1 MGEDFDGVD
10 GWDEQVVVAKS
21 VDDAVPHLSVGDD
34 GGGGGRID
42 GLGVSFDDDDHDG
55 DWGFDFQS

>member
-1 MGEDFDGVD
+1 MI
-10 GWDEQVVVAKS
+10 VAKS
-21 VDDAVPHLSVGDD
+21 MNDAVPHLSVGED

-55 DWGFDFQS
+55 DWGFSFQFPSNWVLW